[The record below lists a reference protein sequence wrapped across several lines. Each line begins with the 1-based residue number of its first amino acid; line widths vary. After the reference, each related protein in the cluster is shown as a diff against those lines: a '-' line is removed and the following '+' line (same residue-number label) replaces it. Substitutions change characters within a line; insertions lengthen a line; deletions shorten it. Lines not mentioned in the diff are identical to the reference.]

1 MYAGGCVVCSMY
13 IVSMWN
19 VWLCVVFSLYNVHC
33 VECSIWHAIC
43 EVWKMGGIQF
53 IVQVEYSMQESW
65 VQYAGGCLS
74 KLCNAQDYVGGRGG
88 THAGIGCNGPQPQA
102 NMSFTSHDEKKGLKF
117 AQIIFSNAI
126 QCIFSL
132 FRPPSSVCQS
142 SSLTPSPRPAC

>member
-102 NMSFTSHDEKKGLKF
+102 NMSFTCHDEKKRTKIWLNRIVKC
-117 AQIIFSNAI
+117 NAMH
-126 QCIFSL
+126 FL
-132 FRPPSSVCQS
+132 FVQTTILRVSVLFPHPQ
-142 SSLTPSPRPAC
+142 P